1 MNYYALVIGVAVAM
15 YVVIRFRKTR
25 LEKKKW
31 VYPAFLA
38 SFPVYYW
45 VFAVYGSDYAALIN
59 ELAIGVGFLA
69 VAYAT
74 YRLHSFIGLLLLAT
88 GYMMHAVYDVAH
100 NSLFKNSGTP
110 LWWPEFCG
118 AVDMLIGLYLVFF
131 AFSMKSRTEKIA

>member
-1 MNYYALVIGVAVAM
+1 MNYYALVIGVAVAV

-31 VYPAFLA
+31 VYPVFLA
-38 SFPVYYW
+38 TFPVYYW
-45 VFAVYGSDYAALIN
+45 VFAVYGSDYAALTN

-69 VAYAT
+69 VAYAA
-74 YRLHSFIGLLLLAT
+74 YRLHSFIGLLLLAA
-88 GYMMHAVYDVAH
+88 GYIMHAGYDVVH
-100 NSLFKNSGTP
+100 NSFFQNAGTP

-118 AVDMLIGLYLVFF
+118 AVDMLIGLYLVFL